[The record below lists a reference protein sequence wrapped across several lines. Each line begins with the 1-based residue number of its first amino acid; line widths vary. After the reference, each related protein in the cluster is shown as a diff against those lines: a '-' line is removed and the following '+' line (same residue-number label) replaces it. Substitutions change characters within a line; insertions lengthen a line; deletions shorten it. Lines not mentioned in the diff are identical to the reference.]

1 MQILQRVPIVIAVS
15 VLTLGAVLAGDLR
28 QTSESFGPSTF
39 RERTDQLTLIA
50 STSLASQRS
59 AEAYIPIPI
68 AVGYVG
74 KGPSISITPESFT
87 LVDAAGNRYP
97 LAGFNDVRQNYPK
110 LRFDRSILRA
120 QPLVVGLQFET
131 SRRVAANFFPAPD
144 GNLRT
149 DHINLSPFMWFTDV
163 LYVERPAHSDGVMTL
178 EFKPHGLQQQLA
190 VRIALAPL
198 DSAPSKL
205 LRR

>member
-1 MQILQRVPIVIAVS
+1 MQILQRVPIIIAVS
-15 VLTLGAVLAGDLR
+15 VLTLSAVLAGELR
-28 QTSESFGPSTF
+28 QTSEGFGPSTF
-39 RERTDQLTLIA
+39 RERTDQLTLIV
-50 STSLASQRS
+50 STSLASQRGG
-59 AEAYIPIPI
+59 EEYIPIPI
-68 AVGYVG
+68 AVGYAG

-97 LAGFNDVRQNYPK
+97 LAGFKDVRQNYAK

-120 QPLVVGLQFET
+120 QPLIVGLQFET

-163 LYVERPAHSDGVMTL
+163 LYVARPAHSDGVMTL
-178 EFKPHGLQQQLA
+178 EFKPHGLQQQVA
-190 VRIALAPL
+190 VRVAIAPL
-198 DSAPSKL
+198 NSARSKSL
-205 LRR
+205 TR